1 MSNPFS
7 PRRIRQPT
15 FHGRVS
21 KIRADEGYENYL
33 NLTAGHYQIRVFL
46 DGKEHLAITADPHAG
61 TIDVDGGAGPVT
73 LSGHVEIKLEQME
86 KVLKKVPR

>member
-1 MSNPFS
+1 MSNPFL
-7 PRRIRQPT
+7 PRRLRQPT

-21 KIRADEGYENYL
+21 TSRADEGFENYL
-33 NLTAGHYQIRVFL
+33 NLTAGHYRIHVFL
-46 DGKEHLAITADPHAG
+46 NGKERLAITADPDAG
-61 TIDVDGGAGPVT
+61 TIEVDGGARSVI